1 MNDINISTIQED
13 PSWSITAHRAGLPT
27 EPKKKKKKKKKKR
40 KKKQAADAASAFE
53 RTRTST
59 MLA

>member
-13 PSWSITAHRAGLPT
+13 PSWSITAHRAGLPI
-27 EPKKKKKKKKKKR
+27 EPKKKKKK